1 MPKLQRVGAIFAALF
16 GTISIAAVLLG
27 LAAATRGG
35 SLKLDDDGLLLLLSF
50 LLTAVFGF
58 TLAKI
63 TRGSAL

>member
-16 GTISIAAVLLG
+16 SIISIAAVLLG

-50 LLTAVFGF
+50 LLIAVLGF